1 MISVNDEVELRP
13 VRFDVNGKTVKV
25 AVEPRLHLAD
35 FLRDHLRLT
44 GTHVGCEHGVC
55 GACTVLV
62 EGHPIRSCITF
73 AAACD
78 GKRIRTIEDFSD
90 DEDMI
95 GLREAFSREHGL
107 QCGFC
112 TPGMLITA
120 RDIVRRLPL
129 ADEARIRIELSGNIC
144 RCTGYVGIV
153 SAVAGQIR
161 GRQTVQSSDAVVG
174 EVSKAA
180 IDAFVGFEAD
190 DIAGPQVDVAKKSIS
205 PPLQSRPGWSSFAES
220 FTIAMPAQRVWDAF
234 ADVPLVASCMTG
246 VELGEY
252 STTHAQGRMSI
263 NVGPIRASFAGA
275 ASIERDD
282 STMTG
287 KIVGAGSDQKSSTKT
302 RGEVTYTVI
311 SQTGQSALVSVVSE
325 YNLQGPLAQFSRSSL
340 VQEVGRRMVA
350 DFAANLNA
358 RLSGTSNAG
367 KSNASSL
374 SAFWLLRI
382 SLAHIVRR
390 IADVVRRRV

>member
-1 MISVNDEVELRP
+1 MMSVNDDVELRP
-13 VRFDVNGKTVKV
+13 VRFEVNGKTVKA

-78 GKRIRTIEDFSD
+78 GKQIRTIEDFSD

-120 RDIVRRLPL
+120 RDIVRRLPQ
-129 ADEARIRIELSGNIC
+129 ADEACIRVELSGNIC
-144 RCTGYVGIV
+144 RCTGYAGIV
-153 SAVAGQIR
+153 AAVAGQIR
-161 GRQTVQSSDAVVG
+161 ERQPVQQSDAATG
-174 EVSKAA
+174 AASKTATQ
-180 IDAFVGFEAD
+180 AFVGFEAD
-190 DIAGPQVDVAKKSIS
+190 DISGSQGDTAKTSAS
-205 PPLQSRPGWSSFAES
+205 PPLQLRPGWSRFAES

-246 VELGEY
+246 VEIDE
-252 STTHAQGRMSI
+252 SSATHARGRISV

-287 KIVGAGSDQKSSTKT
+287 KIVGAGNDQKSSTKT
-302 RGEVTYTVI
+302 RGEVTYTVA
-311 SQTGQSALVSVVSE
+311 SQTEQSALVSVVSE

-358 RLSGTSNAG
+358 RLSGTGSAA
-367 KSNASSL
+367 KSNAASL
-374 SAFWLLRI
+374 SALWLLRI
-382 SLAHIVRR
+382 SLAHFMRR
-390 IADVVRRRV
+390 VADVVRRRD